1 MYDMKRITFK
11 NHSTKLCL
19 VGTLLLSISSLVSCD
34 LSDETTKPIL
44 IIEPPTSSFVIGEDG
59 IPRREDATTLSNDM
73 KKAIRDEVIGHGWK
87 WLQTYEI
94 DEHGALINEDYFA
107 THTTARCCNYYFPS
121 ATDMTIYSYVY
132 GSEDPGYFDWPIAID
147 YTNGDVLHEV
157 LDEKYFLLNILSIFY
172 LDGKWYMVTVERLG
186 MNGNGLG
193 MYHNGFATSEYVRMT
208 DDELANYQR
217 DYSIDWMLIN

>member
-1 MYDMKRITFK
+1 MYNMKRLAFK
-11 NHSTKLCL
+11 KHSTKLCL
-19 VGTLLLSISSLVSCD
+19 AGALLLSITSFTSCD
-34 LSDETTKPIL
+34 LSDETTNPIL
-44 IIEPPTSSFVIGEDG
+44 IIEPPTASLVIGEDG
-59 IPRREDATTLSNDM
+59 IPRREDATALSDEM
-73 KKAIRDEVIGHGWK
+73 KKAIREEVIGHGWK

-121 ATDMTIYSYVY
+121 TTDMTIYSYVY
-132 GSEDPGYFDWPIAID
+132 GSKDPGYFDWSIAID
-147 YTNGDVLHEV
+147 YTNGDVLQDV
-157 LDEKYFLLNILSIFY
+157 QDEKYFLLNILSIFY

-193 MYHNGFATSEYVRMT
+193 MYHNGFATSEYVRMS

-217 DYSIDWMLIN
+217 NYSIDWMMIN